1 MGAAASGQDV
11 LRVEHIAR
19 DAAGDPDAWNGLL
32 SFIEGALELQHGNR
46 GRNDIMH
53 NPLLGDER
61 VNQVRDRIVPPHTE
75 LVENAKP
82 QGVVRT
88 DLDQT
93 DLVFIQPGLSAIMNR
108 TTTIAPELCRGYL
121 TIVLDGI
128 RTERTG
134 FTPLPTRALTASET
148 HEAMTTVRARQDGY
162 PPPAATPRP
171 PDGPGAARR

>member
-1 MGAAASGQDV
+1 VGDAASGQDV
-11 LRVEHIAR
+11 LRVEDIAR

-32 SFIEGALELQHGNR
+32 SCIEGALELQHGNR

-61 VNQVRDRIVPPHTE
+61 VNQVRDRIAPPHTE
-75 LVENAKP
+75 LVENAEA
-82 QGVVRT
+82 QGVVRP

-93 DLVFIQPGLSAIMNR
+93 DLVFIQPGLSAITNR

-134 FTPLPTRALTASET
+134 FTRSPPAHSPPPRPTR
-148 HEAMTTVRARQDGY
+148 R
-162 PPPAATPRP
+162 
-171 PDGPGAARR
+171 